1 MCVNPSPELRKRRHW
16 RRLVQFYNLVHY
28 RTILKRCRFRWW
40 RRHGGEVTCQ
50 RRASL
55 SSRRSYLINL
65 PPWLIKRCRFGG
77 YFVLISYGKVY
88 LLPFDLPR
96 VYYILEC
103 VSDETLTCFFSLP
116 FFFFF
121 CHCLSVS
128 GFFFLESWKKQW
140 RFGRSFE
147 GRLLMAVTPLIFLR
161 WVSSL
166 HPKKIRFILFVLK
179 WSVCCFFFSDYRK
192 VVEEYEC

>member
-1 MCVNPSPELRKRRHW
+1 M
-16 RRLVQFYNLVHY
+16 
-28 RTILKRCRFRWW
+28 
-40 RRHGGEVTCQ
+40 TCQ

-161 WVSSL
+161 WVFHKFHL
-166 HPKKIRFILFVLK
+166 FIPKKFVLFCLF
-179 WSVCCFFFSDYRK
+179 WNDQSVVFFLQIIGKSWKSTSAKASHPRYYGALSKEVDA
-192 VVEEYEC
+192 